1 MVGSRDQ
8 SKDQASTSTAI
19 EVGTATPVMEQPT
32 SIVGDGFMVFVLIG
46 GVGWWFYIVWHMSE

>member
-8 SKDQASTSTAI
+8 SKDQGSTSTAI
-19 EVGTATPVMEQPT
+19 EVGTATAVMEQPT

>member
-19 EVGTATPVMEQPT
+19 EVGTANFMEQPT
-32 SIVGDGFMVFVLIG
+32 SIVGDGFVVFLLG
-46 GVGWWFYIVWHMSE
+46 FWVGWWFYIVWHMSE

>member
-19 EVGTATPVMEQPT
+19 EVGTATAVMEQPT
-32 SIVGDGFMVFVLIG
+32 SIVGDGFVVFLLG
-46 GVGWWFYIVWHMSE
+46 FWVGLWFYIVWHMSE

>member
-8 SKDQASTSTAI
+8 SKDQGSTSTAI
-19 EVGTATPVMEQPT
+19 EVGTASVKEQPT